1 MAASVFVLLPRD
13 RLIFALVGSA
23 VYEHFYPLEGG
34 QEEVHRRLAY
44 DLDRFW
50 EENDKRI
57 RQLRRG
63 FEVAPTGLVVEV
75 LALVALVADTI

>member
-1 MAASVFVLLPRD
+1 
-13 RLIFALVGSA
+13 
-23 VYEHFYPLEGG
+23 
-34 QEEVHRRLAY
+34 VHRRLAY

-57 RQLRRG
+57 RQLRRS
-63 FEVAPTGLVVEV
+63 FEVGATGLVVEV